1 VEKGGCEGVEKG
13 GCEDV
18 EKGGKGRAGGREDV
32 TEEE

>member
-1 VEKGGCEGVEKG
+1 MEKGGCEGVEKG